1 MIIAYLDIFHFI
13 VSRPS
18 SDNLWKTQVRII
30 ALSYYMSSLSNS
42 FKFHKSLVENC
53 QGF

>member
-1 MIIAYLDIFHFI
+1 MIITYLDIFHSI

-30 ALSYYMSSLSNS
+30 ILNYYMLSLANS
-42 FKFHKSLVENC
+42 LKFHKSLVENH